1 MTPDRSQRPPH
12 HGAGPCSS
20 FEPHG
25 WKAVTTLV
33 RRLNGAGSRTALSVV
48 AAVLLTGI
56 GLSCLFANVLAGHSI
71 VFALP

>member
-1 MTPDRSQRPPH
+1 
-12 HGAGPCSS
+12 
-20 FEPHG
+20 
-25 WKAVTTLV
+25 VTTLV